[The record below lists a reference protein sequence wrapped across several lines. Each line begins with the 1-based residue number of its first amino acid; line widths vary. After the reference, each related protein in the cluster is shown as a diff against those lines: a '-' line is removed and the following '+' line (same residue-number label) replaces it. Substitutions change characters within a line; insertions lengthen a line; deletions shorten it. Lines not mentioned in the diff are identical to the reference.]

1 MTRINTNV
9 SSLIAQTTLSRTNEQ
24 LQISLNRLSTGL
36 KINTGK
42 DDPAGLIASEAL
54 RSDITSINTAID
66 NTERANQVI
75 ATADSALGQVSNL
88 LNDIRGLVTEAAN
101 SGALS
106 DDEIAANQLQVDAS
120 LEAINRIA
128 QTTTFQGRRVLDGS
142 LDFVTNANSVDTL
155 SDMQVKQA
163 NLGPTGAVTVDVDI
177 TSAATQASVTA
188 SQGAAFSANSA
199 ATATVTLT
207 AEGTLTFA
215 ASTVEVRAAEAG
227 TDFSGYVFSLVDD
240 STAVGAETAEIDTDA
255 KTVKVHVN
263 DTAATT
269 AANVAAAIGALD
281 QFSAAVGTAGAV
293 DGSGA
298 DAAVTE
304 TTTADSIT
312 INASTLG
319 PDFNNLAISITES
332 AAVTTGNPGAQ
343 YSSANN
349 TLSILVNNAGDTTVA
364 NIATAIAGLSEF
376 SASSATGA
384 NSDGD
389 YNFGTGDSDA
399 IGNTELTGGAVLN
412 DDLTFE
418 LGGLSG
424 VEVFTFESGA
434 SINQLVDAVNLVKD
448 ATGVQAEQS
457 AGVLTLE
464 SVNYGSKQ
472 FVNVDVISEG
482 TSGTFGDN
490 ISAARTS
497 GTDAS
502 VVINGVGATADGNAV
517 SLNTATLDLAFNLQ
531 SESTT
536 NFEFNITGG
545 GALFQLGP
553 DVVTNQQ
560 ARLGL
565 SSVNTSK
572 LGGKSGRLFELG
584 TGNARA
590 LDTDTTGA
598 SKIVDEVINK
608 VTSLRGRLGAFQR
621 TTLETNI
628 ASLSDTVTNLVAAE
642 SAIRDADFAKETA
655 ALTRAQILVQS
666 GTSVLGIANQ
676 NPQNVL
682 SLLR

>member
-1 MTRINTNV
+1 M
-9 SSLIAQTTLSRTNEQ
+9 
-24 LQISLNRLSTGL
+24 
-36 KINTGK
+36 
-42 DDPAGLIASEAL
+42 
-54 RSDITSINTAID
+54 
-66 NTERANQVI
+66 
-75 ATADSALGQVSNL
+75 
-88 LNDIRGLVTEAAN
+88 
-101 SGALS
+101 
-106 DDEIAANQLQVDAS
+106 
-120 LEAINRIA
+120 
-128 QTTTFQGRRVLDGS
+128 
-142 LDFVTNANSVDTL
+142 
-155 SDMQVKQA
+155 
-163 NLGPTGAVTVDVDI
+163 
-177 TSAATQASVTA
+177 
-188 SQGAAFSANSA
+188 
-199 ATATVTLT
+199 
-207 AEGTLTFA
+207 
-215 ASTVEVRAAEAG
+215 
-227 TDFSGYVFSLVDD
+227 
-240 STAVGAETAEIDTDA
+240 
-255 KTVKVHVN
+255 
-263 DTAATT
+263 
-269 AANVAAAIGALD
+269 
-281 QFSAAVGTAGAV
+281 
-293 DGSGA
+293 
-298 DAAVTE
+298 
-304 TTTADSIT
+304 
-312 INASTLG
+312 
-319 PDFNNLAISITES
+319 
-332 AAVTTGNPGAQ
+332 
-343 YSSANN
+343 
-349 TLSILVNNAGDTTVA
+349 
-364 NIATAIAGLSEF
+364 
-376 SASSATGA
+376 
-384 NSDGD
+384 
-389 YNFGTGDSDA
+389 
-399 IGNTELTGGAVLN
+399 LN

-448 ATGVQAEQS
+448 ATGIQAEQS